1 VKEYTTPIVAVAHCG
16 FSISIVGNFI
26 SPSYCQPGLPYWCT
40 WVTYT
45 PQWQCWFPSTSSSL
59 HNLIAKDPTFLP
71 PILNPHYFV
80 IKMMVEDNRF
90 LSLQEQFEDEEE
102 EMVDASDQPQEGW
115 EDVPLVDTSA
125 GSVLQPPFG
134 STTSGAITSKYL
146 RPVCKKKKPLKGEI
160 FNQGDVVYRSD
171 AKQTGGCLS

>member
-1 VKEYTTPIVAVAHCG
+1 
-16 FSISIVGNFI
+16 
-26 SPSYCQPGLPYWCT
+26 
-40 WVTYT
+40 
-45 PQWQCWFPSTSSSL
+45 
-59 HNLIAKDPTFLP
+59 
-71 PILNPHYFV
+71 
-80 IKMMVEDNRF
+80 MMVEDNRF

-134 STTSGAITSKYL
+134 STTSGAITSKCL